1 VLTKTIY
8 MSNKTKNILKWIPSV
23 LVALQLTVSAI
34 LKFISFPFLVQAF
47 TEIGLVN
54 YLAVFGCAEITLAI
68 LFLYSRTM
76 RIGFL
81 LITAYF
87 GGAIATEMSHGGFIA
102 PVVILTL
109 VWIGAYLRK
118 PELFR
123 GERSNA
129 RQDSWQA
136 KVAA

>member
-1 VLTKTIY
+1 

-23 LVALQLTVSAI
+23 LIALQLTVSAI
-34 LKFISFPFLVQAF
+34 LKLTGFPFIVQAF
-47 TEIGLVN
+47 TELGLSH
-54 YLAVFGCAEITLAI
+54 YLPVFGCAEITLAA
-68 LFLYSRTM
+68 LFLYPRTV

-81 LITAYF
+81 LLTAYF
-87 GGAIATEMSHGGFIA
+87 GGAIATEMAHGAPIA

-118 PELFR
+118 PEIFR
-123 GERSNA
+123 GERSSAKQTN
-129 RQDSWQA
+129 WKP